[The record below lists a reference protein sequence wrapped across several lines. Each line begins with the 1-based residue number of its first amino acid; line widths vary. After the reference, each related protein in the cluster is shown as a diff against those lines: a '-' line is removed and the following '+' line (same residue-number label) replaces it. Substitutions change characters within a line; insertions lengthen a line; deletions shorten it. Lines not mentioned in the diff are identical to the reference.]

1 MALSGPGELLLAY
14 EMSALGV
21 AARSTV
27 WLYPLANLIHVLGA
41 AMLFGAIAAFDIAAL
56 RHSRA
61 IALIGRA
68 TLPVAAIGLV
78 LQLGTGVV
86 LLSAEATTM
95 ATNPAFLA
103 KLAAIVVAGANLAA
117 FHWRFSGALAE
128 SLLPPAARTHA
139 AVSLAAWTV
148 ALLAGRGI
156 AYL

>member
-1 MALSGPGELLLAY
+1 MGELLLAY

-27 WLYPLANLIHVLGA
+27 WLYPIANLIHVLGA
-41 AMLFGAIAAFDIAAL
+41 AMLFGAIAAFDIAVL

-68 TLPVAAIGLV
+68 TLPIAAVGLAMQLVTGLV
-78 LQLGTGVV
+78 LF
-86 LLSAEATTM
+86 SAEATTM

-103 KLAAIVVAGANLAA
+103 KLAAIAIAGVNLVA
-117 FHWRFSGALAE
+117 FHWRFGGALAA
-128 SLLPPAARTHA
+128 SLLPPAARAHA
-139 AVSLAAWTV
+139 AGSLGAWAV